1 MNREQMLLIVV
12 FVLAIMTAIL
22 LSVSIIVLTK
32 IVFLTKKYNAFMKG
46 SDGNSLERSVLTK
59 WKEIEILKEKL
70 EVTSEKLDIIDK
82 SLKNTYQKIS
92 IMKYDAF
99 KDMSG
104 KLSFSLC
111 LLDNENSGFILTSMH
126 TREGCYI
133 YVKEIIKGEAFVILS
148 LEEKK
153 ALEEAKNKKVL
164 YAE

>member
-46 SDGNSLERSVLTK
+46 SDGSSLERSVLTK
-59 WKEIEILKEKL
+59 WKEIEILKEK
-70 EVTSEKLDIIDK
+70 VDGISEKLDIIDK

-99 KDMSG
+99 KEMSG

-126 TREGCYI
+126 TREGCYS
-133 YVKEIIKGEAFVILS
+133 YVKEVIKGEAFVILS

>member
-1 MNREQMLLIVV
+1 MLLIVV

-126 TREGCYI
+126 TREGCYS

>member
-1 MNREQMLLIVV
+1 
-12 FVLAIMTAIL
+12 
-22 LSVSIIVLTK
+22 
-32 IVFLTKKYNAFMKG
+32 MKG

-126 TREGCYI
+126 TREGCYS

>member
-46 SDGNSLERSVLTK
+46 SDGSSLERSVLTK

-126 TREGCYI
+126 TREGCYS

>member
-46 SDGNSLERSVLTK
+46 SDGSSLERSVLTK

-126 TREGCYI
+126 TREGCYS
-133 YVKEIIKGEAFVILS
+133 YVKEIIKGEAFVLLS
-148 LEEKK
+148 KEEKQT
-153 ALEEAKNKKVL
+153 LEEAKSKSIS
-164 YAE
+164 

>member
-1 MNREQMLLIVV
+1 MLLIVV

-46 SDGNSLERSVLTK
+46 VDGISLEHSILKK
-59 WKEIEILKEKL
+59 WKEVEILKEQNRIL
-70 EVTSEKLDIIDK
+70 SGNVEMLFE
-82 SLKNTYQKIS
+82 SLSHTYQKIG
-92 IMKYDAF
+92 IVKYDSL
-99 KDMSG
+99 KETKG

-111 LLDNENSGFILTSMH
+111 LLDNESSGFILTSMH
-126 TREGCYI
+126 TREGCYT
-133 YVKEIIKGEAFVILS
+133 YVKEIIKGEAFVVLS

-153 ALEEAKNKKVL
+153 ALEEAKMKRIL